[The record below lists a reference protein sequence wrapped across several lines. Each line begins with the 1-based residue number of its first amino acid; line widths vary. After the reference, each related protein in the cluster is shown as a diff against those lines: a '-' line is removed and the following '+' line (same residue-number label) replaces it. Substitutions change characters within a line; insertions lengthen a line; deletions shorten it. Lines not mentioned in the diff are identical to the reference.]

1 MGEWM
6 TRAFAALEAEAPANR
21 SGVEGLR
28 AGLYRDGRID
38 GAEAARLIDMHRS
51 GEGPAL
57 GPCWEAFLVEALIDH
72 YALQR
77 EAAADGAPAILGEL
91 EADGLIAGFEASGGA
106 HLDAV
111 EVRLLTALYGRL
123 VRLPAR
129 MHAFARRALVETI
142 AADGALGVEEAAFAR
157 AVLHGPASEAGIRL
171 TAEEEAI
178 VARLDGLDGAAL
190 HAAE

>member
-21 SGVEGLR
+21 TGVEGLR

-38 GAEAARLIDMHRS
+38 GPEAARLIAMHRS

-57 GPCWEAFLVEALIDH
+57 GSCWEAFFVEALVDH

-77 EAAADGAPAILGEL
+77 EAAADGASATVA
-91 EADGLIAGFEASGGA
+91 EAEAQGLIAGFEAAGGA
-106 HLDAV
+106 RLDPV
-111 EVRLLTALYGRL
+111 EVRLLTALYGRV
-123 VRLPAR
+123 VRLPGAL
-129 MHAFARRALVETI
+129 HAFARRALAETI
-142 AADGALGVEEAAFAR
+142 GADGALTADETAFAK

-171 TAEEEAI
+171 TPEEEAL
-178 VARLDGLDGAAL
+178 VARLDALDGPAL

>member
-21 SGVEGLR
+21 TGVEGLR

-38 GAEAARLIDMHRS
+38 AGEAARLIGMHRS

-57 GPCWEAFLVEALIDH
+57 GTCWEAFLVEALIDH
-72 YALQR
+72 YAIQR
-77 EAAADGAPAILGEL
+77 EGSAAGTLGEI
-91 EADGLIAGFEASGGA
+91 EADGLIAGFEAEGGA

-111 EVRLLTALYGRL
+111 EIRLLTALYGRV
-123 VRLPAR
+123 VRLPSKL
-129 MHAFARRALVETI
+129 HAFARRAVAETI
-142 AADGALGVEEAAFAR
+142 GKDGALGADEAAFAK
-157 AVLHGPASEAGIRL
+157 AVLHGPASEAGIQL
-171 TAEEEAI
+171 TAEEEAL
-178 VARLDGLDGAAL
+178 VARLDALDGPAL